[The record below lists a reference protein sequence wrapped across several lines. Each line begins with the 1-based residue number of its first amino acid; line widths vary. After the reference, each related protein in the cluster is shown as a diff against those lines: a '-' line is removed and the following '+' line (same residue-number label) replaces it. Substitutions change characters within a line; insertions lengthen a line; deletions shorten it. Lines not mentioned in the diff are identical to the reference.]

1 MDILKHTVTRSFQHP
16 IAQCSI
22 GSVVLVLLTVL
33 YFRLHFNL
41 ATAVLLYVIVIT
53 LLARTGGLV
62 SSIFVSLVAAV
73 CLMYLVPPSDS
84 FLVNDPLDVVAIA
97 GFLLVSLTIA
107 LLVTSLRKMKEE
119 ALSSVDRRLID
130 AEQRERARIGRD
142 LHDNIGQRVALLA
155 INCERLRSDVPDVTA
170 ERRTTV
176 DELLKQIDELS
187 TDIHDLAYALHSP
200 RIEQLGLVKT
210 MRGFCRDFAR
220 QQKVEID
227 FRSDDLRRQPSLDV
241 SQSLFRVLQEALQNS
256 VKHSGARQFE
266 VELLEASDAI
276 HRSVRDSGLGF
287 DSEAARKGSGLG
299 LISMQERMKLV
310 KGELSIDSQLNR
322 GTTIHA
328 RVPLRSGNHS
338 ARAGA

>member
-1 MDILKHTVTRSFQHP
+1 M
-16 IAQCSI
+16 
-22 GSVVLVLLTVL
+22 
-33 YFRLHFNL
+33 HFNL

-62 SSIFVSLVAAV
+62 SSIFVSLIAAL
-73 CLMYLVPPSDS
+73 CLMYLVPPADS
-84 FLVNDPLDVVAIA
+84 LWVNDPLDVLAIA
-97 GFLLVSLTIA
+97 AFLLVSLTIA
-107 LLVTSLRKMKEE
+107 LLVTRLRRMKEE
-119 ALSSVDRRLID
+119 ALSSVDRRLVD

-155 INCERLRSDVPDVTA
+155 INCERLRTDIPNVTA
-170 ERRTTV
+170 EGLTTL

-227 FRSDDLRRQPSLDV
+227 FRSDDLQRQPSQDV

-256 VKHSGARQFE
+256 VKHSGARQFV
-266 VELLEASDAI
+266 VELLEASDGI
-276 HRSVRDSGLGF
+276 HLSVRDLGLGF
-287 DSEAARKGSGLG
+287 DSETARKGSGLG

-328 RVPLRSGNHS
+328 RVPLLPGNNS
-338 ARAGA
+338 AHAGA